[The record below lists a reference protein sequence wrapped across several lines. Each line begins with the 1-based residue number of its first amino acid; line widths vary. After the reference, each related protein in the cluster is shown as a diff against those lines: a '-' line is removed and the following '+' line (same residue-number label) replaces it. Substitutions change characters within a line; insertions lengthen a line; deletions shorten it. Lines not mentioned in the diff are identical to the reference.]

1 MRERVHKHFW
11 YYPHTIFEGRKKW
24 HGNEIGVVRYCPGC
38 GTRQMAFT
46 KEWGKVPKGYK
57 IDDVCR

>member
-1 MRERVHKHFW
+1 MDKKHKHYW
-11 YYPHTIFEGRKKW
+11 YYPHTIFQGRTKW
-24 HGNEIGVVRYCPGC
+24 HGNEIGVVRYCLGC

-46 KEWGKVPKGYK
+46 KAWGKVPKSYK